1 LNLYKT
7 KFQYKELI
15 LPVLIFCA
23 VLCLFWFGFTNAAS
37 ANSAQNLQV
46 MRSAIQKS
54 IVNCYAI
61 EGVYPPDVK
70 YLEDHY
76 GILIDHNKY
85 IINYDLAGS
94 NIMPS
99 VQILEKGKE

>member
-1 LNLYKT
+1 MYLYKR
-7 KFQYKELI
+7 KFTHRDLI

-23 VLCLFWFGFTNAAS
+23 MLVMFWFGFSRTSS
-37 ANSAQNLQV
+37 ANSIQSLQV

-54 IVNCYAI
+54 IVSCYAI
-61 EGVYPPDVK
+61 EGVYPPNVK

-76 GILIDHNKY
+76 GIIIDHSKY

-99 VQILEKGKE
+99 VEILEKGKG

>member
-1 LNLYKT
+1 MNLYKT